1 VNFQVET
8 NTLLAVLL
16 GAARCGA
23 WLMITPPFSA
33 RGVPTPIK
41 ALLSVAIVVPLTPRL
56 AAQVPVDPSTAVLIA
71 LLVEQIVIGAALGFL
86 TAILFAALQ
95 SAGNLIDVTG
105 GFSLAFAVDPFGFQG
120 NAVFGRFYNILATAL
135 LFATD
140 AHQLVLRG
148 FTESYKAIPLNG
160 ALSLE
165 AFNRVLTTG
174 LAEMFVSALQIA
186 GPLIAVLFCTDIA
199 LGLLSRAAPALNA
212 FNLGFPAKIL
222 LTLVLMASAIMLL
235 PQAIGSLTDKAVHA
249 VLAVLQASR

>member
-1 VNFQVET
+1 LNVQIAT

-16 GAARCGA
+16 GSARCGA
-23 WLMITPPFSA
+23 WLMLTPPFSA
-33 RGVPTPIK
+33 RGVPTPVK

-56 AAQVPVDPSTAVLIA
+56 AAQVPVDPSAAVLIA
-71 LLVEQIVIGAALGFL
+71 LMVEQIVIGAALGFL
-86 TAILFAALQ
+86 TAVLFAALQ
-95 SAGNLIDVTG
+95 SAGNFIDVTG

-148 FTESYKAIPLNG
+148 FTQSYKAIPLDG
-160 ALSLE
+160 VLSWE
-165 AFNRVLTTG
+165 AFNRMLTNG

-186 GPLIAVLFCTDIA
+186 GPLIAVLFCTDVA

-212 FNLGFPAKIL
+212 FNLGFPAKIF
-222 LTLVLMASAIMLL
+222 LTLIIMASAIMLL
-235 PQAIGSLTDKAVHA
+235 PQAVGSLTDKAVHA
-249 VLAVLQASR
+249 VLTVLDASR